1 MVCGGGGQRAMGIV
15 VADVGLLD
23 YFLMSLY
30 LGLWVMAKVDEAS
43 KGWFSQRWV
52 WHGKYGLWQ
61 RWIFLWVHGG
71 GVEGCRDSCVR
82 GWRSEEHT
90 SELQSPC

>member
-1 MVCGGGGQRAMGIV
+1 MVCGGGGQGAMGIV

-43 KGWFSQRWV
+43 KGWFS
-52 WHGKYGLWQ
+52 
-61 RWIFLWVHGG
+61 
-71 GVEGCRDSCVR
+71 
-82 GWRSEEHT
+82 
-90 SELQSPC
+90 